1 VIIIAIVVPVA
12 ISVLICVAVFS
23 FHASKRAKKTYD
35 TPGANDEEDDI
46 TTAGSLQFDFK
57 VIEAATDKFS
67 MCNKLGQGGF
77 GQVYKVLLPVH

>member
-35 TPGANDEEDDI
+35 TPGANDGKDSKI
-46 TTAGSLQFDFK
+46 YVSVA
-57 VIEAATDKFS
+57 
-67 MCNKLGQGGF
+67 
-77 GQVYKVLLPVH
+77 